1 MVTRGLG
8 VEDLPEVY
16 REEYMH
22 AVEIAKAI
30 HDPGSDWDNF
40 VEALWL
46 ALVPAFGLDVKVVH
60 RRGASGARP
69 QSRDARPPGA

>member
-1 MVTRGLG
+1 MVARGFD
-8 VEDLPEVY
+8 VEGLPDVY
-16 REEYMH
+16 REEYLH

-46 ALVPAFGLDVKVVH
+46 ALVPAFGLDVDVYRP
-60 RRGASGARP
+60 RRASGSSARNRD
-69 QSRDARPPGA
+69 SRP

>member
-1 MVTRGLG
+1 MVTRGIG
-8 VEDLPEVY
+8 VEDLPDVY
-16 REEYMH
+16 REEYLH

-46 ALVPAFGLDVKVVH
+46 ALVPAFGLDVRVGH
-60 RRGASGARP
+60 RRDPSKSP
-69 QSRDARPPGA
+69 SQHRDARPPGP